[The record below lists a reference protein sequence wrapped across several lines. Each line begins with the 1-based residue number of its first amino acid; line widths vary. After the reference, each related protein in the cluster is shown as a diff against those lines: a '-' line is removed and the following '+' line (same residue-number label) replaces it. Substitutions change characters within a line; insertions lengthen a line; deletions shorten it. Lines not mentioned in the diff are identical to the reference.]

1 MTMNNRKRKNLE
13 YPLNP
18 EILRRNAE
26 LICEMVAS
34 KVDVD
39 LFNCV
44 NCKQSHLR
52 FIAVDPTARKIIR
65 TKYIPSTRSITSQTD
80 PRTHITK
87 ESIIDD
93 TGRDYTL
100 DSSASSQQCRVYLR
114 ADEIQ
119 HRRRAFQVRRLRGT
133 ASTIR
138 LRIDRKIKCTM
149 KEASPARDCD
159 TSLLN

>member
-1 MTMNNRKRKNLE
+1 MTKNNRKRDLE

-52 FIAVDPTARKIIR
+52 FIAVEFDGSKDHRNEVYP
-65 TKYIPSTRSITSQTD
+65 
-80 PRTHITK
+80 
-87 ESIIDD
+87 ID
-93 TGRDYTL
+93 
-100 DSSASSQQCRVYLR
+100 
-114 ADEIQ
+114 
-119 HRRRAFQVRRLRGT
+119 
-133 ASTIR
+133 
-138 LRIDRKIKCTM
+138 
-149 KEASPARDCD
+149 
-159 TSLLN
+159 

>member
-1 MTMNNRKRKNLE
+1 MTTNNRKRKTLE

-65 TKYIPSTRSITSQTD
+65 TKYIPSTRSITLQTD
-80 PRTHITK
+80 PTTHITN

-100 DSSASSQQCRVYLR
+100 TPALLR
-114 ADEIQ
+114 NNAEFICEQMESNTNALLFKCEDCEEL
-119 HRRRAFQVRRLRGT
+119 HLRFV
-133 ASTIR
+133 
-138 LRIDRKIKCTM
+138 
-149 KEASPARDCD
+149 
-159 TSLLN
+159 